1 EISPAASEDDT
12 MQLGEELNELL
23 MSTLLPSASDMLIE
37 FQPPTPQYV
46 LPSPLAPL
54 TTNITTRQK
63 LRREK
68 AERENARLKLV
79 LEGQIKLARSM
90 EALLQKRARQ
100 QVSECEGYV
109 GSKGRSQGHTLDYL
123 TDKHTFDAL
132 IASVETA
139 YRELDDVF
147 AINGLQG
154 CETSRREVR
163 MREGA
168 NGMYLDTSSNKALPF
183 TKQAV
188 GAAVWN
194 HFKGTKKHR
203 GNYYDK
209 SAKNLGTTADTVI
222 EDFKMEFI
230 SKSTRADFRVKQVH
244 RRYIETD
251 REVVVWVTSV
261 HSLDE
266 GKSRPFAGLGFT
278 EKGYVVIKTP
288 TSPTLMNGG
297 YSVLQMCSIVVPQKV
312 DRCAQDATTVGAF
325 TEFALNV
332 IVANATVS
340 QEMIENVLLDQ
351 ALDYPT

>member
-1 EISPAASEDDT
+1 
-12 MQLGEELNELL
+12 
-23 MSTLLPSASDMLIE
+23 
-37 FQPPTPQYV
+37 
-46 LPSPLAPL
+46 
-54 TTNITTRQK
+54 
-63 LRREK
+63 
-68 AERENARLKLV
+68 
-79 LEGQIKLARSM
+79 
-90 EALLQKRARQ
+90 
-100 QVSECEGYV
+100 
-109 GSKGRSQGHTLDYL
+109 
-123 TDKHTFDAL
+123 
-132 IASVETA
+132 
-139 YRELDDVF
+139 
-147 AINGLQG
+147 
-154 CETSRREVR
+154 
-163 MREGA
+163 
-168 NGMYLDTSSNKALPF
+168 MYLDISSNKALPF

-230 SKSTRADFRVKQVH
+230 SN
-244 RRYIETD
+244 
-251 REVVVWVTSV
+251 V

-351 ALDYPT
+351 ALDYLT